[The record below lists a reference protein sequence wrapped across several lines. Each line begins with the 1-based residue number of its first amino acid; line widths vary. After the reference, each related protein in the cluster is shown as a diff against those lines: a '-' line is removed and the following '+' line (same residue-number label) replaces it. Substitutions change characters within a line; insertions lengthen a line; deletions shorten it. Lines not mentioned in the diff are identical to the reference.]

1 MRTRRR
7 TWEIL
12 ECTRPGD
19 AAGRRFSI
27 LLITLITLNV
37 AAVVLESIQPLEHR
51 LAPLFQ
57 AFEGASV
64 LVFTAEYLARLWS
77 CTADP
82 RYREPVRGRIRFALS
97 PMALVDLVAVL
108 PFFAAMATMDLRVLR
123 AARLFRIVRLL
134 KATRYI
140 AAMRLLRGVLRA
152 RREELVLTT
161 ALIMVLLVIASTV
174 IYFAENAAQPD
185 KFSSILESM
194 WWAVATLTTVG
205 YGDVYPVTPLG
216 RLAGGLI
223 AILGLGFFAL
233 PTAILGAGFVEAI
246 KLTRAPLLCPHCGM
260 PADKPGEAGPVTP
273 PRSPVR
279 GAGARLRFVRPR
291 NRTAATPSGRP
302 ARSPCPS
309 SST

>member
-1 MRTRRR
+1 MPTRRR

-19 AAGRRFSI
+19 AAGRRFAIFI
-27 LLITLITLNV
+27 LTLISVNV
-37 AAVVLESIQPLEHR
+37 AAVVLESIQPLERR
-51 LAPLFQ
+51 LAPQFQ
-57 AFEGASV
+57 AFERASV

-82 RYREPVRGRIRFALS
+82 RFRGAVRGRIRFVLS
-97 PMALVDLVAVL
+97 PMALVDLLAVL

-140 AAMRLLRGVLRA
+140 AAMRLLRRVLRA
-152 RREELVLTT
+152 KREELVLTT
-161 ALIMVLLVIASTV
+161 ALMTVLLVIASTV

-185 KFSSILESM
+185 KFSSIPESM

-246 KLTRAPLLCPHCGM
+246 KLTRGPQLCPHCGM
-260 PADKPGEAGPVTP
+260 PADAPGEVGPVTP
-273 PRSPVR
+273 ARAPVR

-291 NRTAATPSGRP
+291 NRAARPSDRDP
-302 ARSPCPS
+302 SPSPCPS